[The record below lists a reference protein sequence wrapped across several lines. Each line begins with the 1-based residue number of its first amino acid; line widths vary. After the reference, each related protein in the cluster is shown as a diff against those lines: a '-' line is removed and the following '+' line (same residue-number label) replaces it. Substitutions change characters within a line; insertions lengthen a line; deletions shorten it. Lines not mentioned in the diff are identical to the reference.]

1 MKKLLLISALASS
14 LVLATFLGATT
25 QALAERVIEVQ
36 NIQVSKSGA
45 NGREAAVMEATRKA
59 AAAVWAQ
66 LGHEAATLPVLT
78 SQQLQDI
85 ASYIDVTKEA
95 AQPNFYSATLNIGV
109 RVSVLDPASATE
121 AEQTAGEQ
129 QMPASAAVDLPDWVL
144 IVPAYEQ
151 EGGGLALW
159 TNAGQ
164 WQQVW
169 SSLANSGQGQRAV
182 GTSVLVA
189 GGDSEDTTALSA
201 TALDASNPQLA
212 TALEQLAHKYKAPA
226 VALAVLSAPSGGIV
240 ADSMIGIETLYYQVG
255 SFTIQT
261 AQTRMMVNAG
271 LLPSAMQVAAQQG
284 QQQLADL
291 LKGQAMGVGT
301 QLTSGASLTPR
312 AAQPQPINPALGSSS
327 AMHSAVQQSLPPAAL
342 RSTPPTSLT
351 VRLPITSAA
360 DLGQYRRKI
369 AAITGASFNVSALS
383 RSFVE
388 GVITYQGSEADLLKA
403 LAAQGLAVPQPN

>member
-1 MKKLLLISALASS
+1 MKKLLLTSS
-14 LVLATFLGATT
+14 LVLASLLGSVA
-25 QALAERVIEVQ
+25 QAWAERVIEVQ

-45 NGREAAVMEATRKA
+45 NGREAAVLEATRKA
-59 AAAVWAQ
+59 AAAVWTQ
-66 LGHEAATLPVLT
+66 LGHEAASLPAFT
-78 SQQLQDI
+78 PQQLQDM

-109 RVSVLDPASATE
+109 RVSVLDPASVTE
-121 AEQTAGEQ
+121 SQQAASEPQT
-129 QMPASAAVDLPDWVL
+129 PAIAMDLPDWVL

-151 EGGGLALW
+151 EGGSLALW
-159 TNAGQ
+159 ANAGQ

-189 GGDSEDTTALSA
+189 GGDGEDTTALSA
-201 TALDASNPQLA
+201 TGLDASSPQLA
-212 TALEQLAHKYKAPA
+212 SALEQLAHKYKAPA
-226 VALAVLSAPSGGIV
+226 VALAVLSAPNGGIV

-255 SFTIQT
+255 SFNIQT

-271 LLPSAMQVAAQQG
+271 LLPSALQVAAQQG

-291 LKGQAMGVGT
+291 LKGQAMGAGT
-301 QLTSGASLTPR
+301 QLTSNASLTPR
-312 AAQPQPINPALGSSS
+312 AAQPQPVNPALGSSS

-342 RSTPPTSLT
+342 RSTQPTSLT

-369 AAITGASFNVSALS
+369 ATITGATFNVSALS

-403 LAAQGLAVPQPN
+403 LAAQGLAATPPN